1 MYRNLCPG
9 VRRAIV
15 TPVITPL
22 QEIIKILE
30 SLRRSLPNP
39 WNPLTVN
46 LLSDLF
52 QVVNLISDGL
62 FASLS
67 VKLDC
72 TLITENGTF

>member
-1 MYRNLCPG
+1 M
-9 VRRAIV
+9 
-15 TPVITPL
+15 
-22 QEIIKILE
+22 LE

-62 FASLS
+62 LAAWC

-72 TLITENGTF
+72 TLISESGKF